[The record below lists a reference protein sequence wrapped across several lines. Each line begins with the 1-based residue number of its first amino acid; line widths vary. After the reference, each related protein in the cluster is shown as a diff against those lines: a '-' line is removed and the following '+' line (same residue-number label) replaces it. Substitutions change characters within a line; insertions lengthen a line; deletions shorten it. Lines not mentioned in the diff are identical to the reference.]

1 MKRGRWSTE
10 SGAIGIWW
18 LNGTPN
24 QGCLKFFWG
33 TNSSNRSLVLNQPPW
48 CAKKQNKFV
57 CSRFSLYKLPK
68 HVKGEIPMLGLEYM
82 YMDTLAPQWQLS
94 KYLIN
99 MTQGAL
105 GQTLKQL
112 YDTYESEAS
121 DISLSFW

>member
-1 MKRGRWSTE
+1 
-10 SGAIGIWW
+10 
-18 LNGTPN
+18 
-24 QGCLKFFWG
+24 
-33 TNSSNRSLVLNQPPW
+33 
-48 CAKKQNKFV
+48 
-57 CSRFSLYKLPK
+57 
-68 HVKGEIPMLGLEYM
+68 MLGLEYM

-121 DISLSFW
+121 DISLSFCSYAHLILHANEIELAKTSM